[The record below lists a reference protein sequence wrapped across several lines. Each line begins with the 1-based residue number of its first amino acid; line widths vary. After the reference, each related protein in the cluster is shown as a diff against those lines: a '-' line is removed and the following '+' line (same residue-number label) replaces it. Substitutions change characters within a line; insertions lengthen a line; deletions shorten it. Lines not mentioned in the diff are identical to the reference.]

1 MINNSEIGPAMIA
14 VIRTLLFA
22 AFHVDFQMPGDGGAA
37 LAAFEAAIDD
47 SEE

>member
-14 VIRTLLFA
+14 VIRTPLFVA
-22 AFHVDFQMPGDGGAA
+22 LPVDFQRPDDAGELPAP
-37 LAAFEAAIDD
+37 FEAAIDD